1 MVDGEFLVDYLLQVL
16 AYVAEPEVQ
25 ALQGLQLRCYAR
37 GEGADGYVADVTEEV
52 LDAYFFGFFGFDYG
66 GGVHE
71 CFCGGG
77 AVLLFE
83 SAVLA
88 GMREGERGRQGETYV
103 FDLFNGKVCVCWYAD
118 FFWLHVYNDEQ
129 WVGCVAFE
137 QLVDFEI
144 RRS

>member
-52 LDAYFFGFFGFDYG
+52 LHAYFFGFFGFDYG

-77 AVLLFE
+77 AVLSFA

-88 GMREGERGRQGETYV
+88 GDEGGREGSKGRHTSLISSTAKYASVGTPTS
-103 FDLFNGKVCVCWYAD
+103 FGCTSIMTSNGLGV
-118 FFWLHVYNDEQ
+118 
-129 WVGCVAFE
+129 
-137 QLVDFEI
+137 
-144 RRS
+144 